1 MKSNKTKRIF
11 YIGSIGMLLFMIG
24 DWLLDAAGAGDEEMG
39 LIAHTNWPQMA
50 MWRFVASA
58 TLALVALL
66 PVFFASN
73 EAIRIT
79 RENAALYGTKTGKFW
94 GNTFCLGHILLMTYG
109 IGFHIILCIYPMFLK
124 TLIAMGI
131 DVQSAADAVNKTGS
145 YTLIQLMVLYL
156 ICDIGVSAAWY
167 YMIFKGK
174 LNLGKWALLC
184 CPFSTILIDFPLK
197 MIPLQFFKDFT
208 VAFESLGWLL
218 MYLALA
224 RHAGMLEESVTEER
238 MKRK

>member
-1 MKSNKTKRIF
+1 MKRNKSKLVF
-11 YIGSIGMLLFMIG
+11 CIGAIGMLLFMTG
-24 DWLLDAAGAGDEEMG
+24 DWLLDAAGAGDKEMG

-50 MWRFVASA
+50 TWRFVVSA

-109 IGFHIILCIYPMFLK
+109 IGFHIILCIYPMFFK
-124 TLIAMGI
+124 TLVAAGI
-131 DVQSAADAVNKTGS
+131 GVQAAADAVNKTGS
-145 YTLIQLMVLYL
+145 YTIVQLMVVYL
-156 ICDIGVSAAWY
+156 ICDIGVSASWY
-167 YMIFKGK
+167 YMILKK
-174 LNLGKWALLC
+174 RLHLGKWALLC
-184 CPFSTILIDFPLK
+184 CPLSTILIDFPLK

-208 VAFESLGWLL
+208 VAFESLGWLF

-224 RHAGMLEESVTEER
+224 RHEDNEQEVP
-238 MKRK
+238 K

>member
-1 MKSNKTKRIF
+1 MKSSKSKLIF
-11 YIGSIGMLLFMIG
+11 YIGAIGMLLFMIG
-24 DWLLDAAGAGDEEMG
+24 DWLLDAAGAGDGELG
-39 LIAHTNWPQMA
+39 LIAHTNWLQMA

-79 RENAALYGTKTGKFW
+79 RNNAALYGTKIGKFW
-94 GNTFCLGHILLMTYG
+94 GNAFCLGHILLLTYG

-124 TLIAMGI
+124 TLVAAGI
-131 DVQSAADAVNKTGS
+131 DVQTAADAVNKTGS
-145 YTLIQLMVLYL
+145 YTIVQLMVVYL
-156 ICDIGVSAAWY
+156 ICDIGVSASWY
-167 YMIFKGK
+167 YMILKKK
-174 LNLGKWALLC
+174 LHLGKWALLC
-184 CPFSTILIDFPLK
+184 CPLSTILIDFPLK

-208 VAFESLGWLL
+208 VAFESLGWLF

-224 RHAGMLEESVTEER
+224 RHVGNEQEVIQAL
-238 MKRK
+238 

>member
-1 MKSNKTKRIF
+1 MKDRKSKLIF
-11 YIGSIGMLLFMIG
+11 YIGAFGMALFMTA
-24 DWLLDAAGAGDEEMG
+24 DWLLDAAGAGDEELG
-39 LIAHTNWPQMA
+39 LIAHTNWPEMA
-50 MWRFVASA
+50 MWRFAASA

-73 EAIRIT
+73 EAIKIT
-79 RENAALYGTKTGKFW
+79 RNNASLYETKSGRFW
-94 GNTFCLGHILLMTYG
+94 GNTFFLGHILLMTYG
-109 IGFHIILCIYPMFLK
+109 IGFHIILCIYPMFFK
-124 TLIAMGI
+124 TLISTGI
-131 DVQSAADAVNKTGS
+131 GVQAAADAVNKTGS
-145 YTLIQLMVLYL
+145 YTIVQLMVLYL

-184 CPFSTILIDFPLK
+184 CPLSTILIDFPLK

-224 RHAGMLEESVTEER
+224 KHAGKQRQRGLQDE
-238 MKRK
+238 